1 MIRTTVMDASHI
13 PGVTWG
19 SLVRNEDSRGSFRE
33 LWRARAFENLDAS
46 LTGAAPG
53 HPPRFVQSNLSVS
66 AQGVLR
72 GLHLH
77 RRQLDHWVVA
87 SGRAFVAL
95 VDIRPMLAGGERPL
109 VDARDVPAD
118 TTVSIPTGVA
128 HGFLAME
135 AIELVYFVTNE
146 YDGADELGFAWDD
159 PVAAVP
165 WPTVPGTLDGR
176 PILSERDQANQA
188 LRDLVER
195 ITAMEASPG
204 R

>member
-1 MIRTTVMDASHI
+1 
-13 PGVTWG
+13 
-19 SLVRNEDSRGSFRE
+19 
-33 LWRARAFENLDAS
+33 
-46 LTGAAPG
+46 
-53 HPPRFVQSNLSVS
+53 
-66 AQGVLR
+66 
-72 GLHLH
+72 
-77 RRQLDHWVVA
+77 
-87 SGRAFVAL
+87 
-95 VDIRPMLAGGERPL
+95 
-109 VDARDVPAD
+109 
-118 TTVSIPTGVA
+118 
-128 HGFLAME
+128 ME